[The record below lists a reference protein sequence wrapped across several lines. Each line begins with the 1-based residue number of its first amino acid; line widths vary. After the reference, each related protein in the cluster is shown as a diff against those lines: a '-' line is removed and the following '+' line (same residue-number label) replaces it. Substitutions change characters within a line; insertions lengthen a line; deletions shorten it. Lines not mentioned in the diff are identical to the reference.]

1 MEMRSYMGVEYMRSG
16 AIILLRE
23 MADAQGG
30 QAPLPSRLKAKA
42 ARRKKGAK
50 PERRPFDCKTLPRNG
65 SVHDRSSERDGPEI
79 LGRKP

>member
-30 QAPLPSRLKAKA
+30 QSTP
-42 ARRKKGAK
+42 AK
-50 PERRPFDCKTLPRNG
+50 PTKG
-65 SVHDRSSERDGPEI
+65 KSSSKKKRG
-79 LGRKP
+79 